1 MADPQTLH
9 YSTIVAV
16 DMDQTN
22 GVNLADAAE
31 YGHRL
36 IIDVSL
42 QEMDN
47 YLRWE
52 RAPGTD
58 KPSAVLGPAA
68 AATAFEAAVAAGIAA
83 GFDDIDGVAGE
94 LHFGS
99 AVTAA
104 ENPDPRLRVGG
115 VVSANDIPLAFVLYK
130 LYGSST
136 VATVGR
142 VYNLEDAH
150 GMLTNQTIIGGITSS
165 FQAEEGGA
173 LTTMFRDLLAANPQ
187 RFFDGS
193 GNTGP
198 PALFET
204 AQDVSGAGGWGLV
217 AGDTFEIRIRLVFK
231 SQVTRRGAGGQGLQ
245 VVINPNDFFYVRLQ
259 LRAA

>member
-42 QEMDN
+42 QAMDN

-52 RAPGTD
+52 RQVGTD
-58 KPSAVLGPAA
+58 KPSAILGPAA
-68 AATAFEAAVAAGIAA
+68 AATAFEAAVASAIAA
-83 GFDDIDGVAGE
+83 GFDDIDGVTGQ

-99 AVTAA
+99 VITAA

-136 VATVGR
+136 AATVGR

-173 LTTMFRDLLAANPQ
+173 LTTMFRDLLASNPQ

-193 GNTGP
+193 GAAP
-198 PALFET
+198 PGLFET
-204 AQDVSGAGGWGLV
+204 AQDVSGSGGWGLV

-245 VVINPNDFFYVRLQ
+245 IVIAPNDFFYVRLQ
-259 LRAA
+259 LRAAS

>member
-42 QEMDN
+42 QAMDE

-52 RAPGTD
+52 RVAGTD
-58 KPSAVLGPAA
+58 KPSAVLGDSSGVAA
-68 AATAFEAAVAAGIAA
+68 AIAAGISA
-83 GFDDIDGVAGE
+83 GFDDIDGVTGE

-99 AVTAA
+99 AVISA
-104 ENPDPRLRVGG
+104 ENPDPRLRAGG
-115 VVSANDIPLAFVLYK
+115 QVSANDIPLAFVLYK

-136 VATVGR
+136 AATAGR

-150 GMLTNQTIIGGITSS
+150 GMLTNQTIIGALTSS

-187 RFFDGS
+187 RFFDAS
-193 GNTGP
+193 GNGP
-198 PALFET
+198 PGLFET
-204 AQDVSGAGGWGLV
+204 GTSQDISGSGGWGLV

-231 SQVTRRGAGGQGLQ
+231 SQVTRRGADGTGVQI
-245 VVINPNDFFYVRLQ
+245 VIAPNDFFYVRLQ

>member
-36 IIDVSL
+36 IIDVSCAA
-42 QEMDN
+42 MDN

-58 KPSAVLGPAA
+58 RPSAVLGPAA
-68 AATAFEAAVAAGIAA
+68 ASAAFEAAVAAGIAA
-83 GFDDIDGVAGE
+83 GFDDIDGVTDA

-99 AVTAA
+99 ATLTAA
-104 ENPDPRLRVGG
+104 NPDPRLRAGG
-115 VVSANDIPLAFVLYK
+115 VVSANDIPLAFVLHK
-130 LYGSST
+130 LYGSSSAPT
-136 VATVGR
+136 ADR

-150 GMLTNQTIIGGITSS
+150 GMLTNQTIIGAITSS
-165 FQAEEGGA
+165 FQAEQAEA
-173 LTTMFRDLLAANPQ
+173 LTTMFRDLLASNPQ
-187 RFFDGS
+187 RFFDSS
-193 GNTGP
+193 GQAP
-198 PALFET
+198 PGLFET
-204 AQDVSGAGGWGLV
+204 AQDVSGSGGWGLV
-217 AGDTFEIRIRLVFK
+217 TGDTFEIRIRLVFK
-231 SQVTRRGAGGQGLQ
+231 SQVTRRGPAGQGLQ